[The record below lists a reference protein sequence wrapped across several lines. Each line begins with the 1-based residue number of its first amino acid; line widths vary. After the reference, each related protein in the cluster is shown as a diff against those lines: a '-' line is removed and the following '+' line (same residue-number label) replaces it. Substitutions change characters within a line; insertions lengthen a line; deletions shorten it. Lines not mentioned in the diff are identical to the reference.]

1 MKSGNLDI
9 RIFISKYS
17 WPNISFLKFILRK
30 LSEWKHYMLKDISL
44 YFYLSQVNTDENQKQ
59 NNTDICSG
67 VKWIK
72 VQQP

>member
-1 MKSGNLDI
+1 
-9 RIFISKYS
+9 
-17 WPNISFLKFILRK
+17 
-30 LSEWKHYMLKDISL
+30 MLKDISL